1 MKPAGFMVGCV
12 VLSVLSAPGAHAK
25 PPVGVKHECPTAI
38 DVDGNVLATTETHK
52 CWERVNRLVNPAK
65 GRWLWTFDPPAEYDI
80 PYTGILMIQRLP
92 IDQIHNIC
100 SKRSGTG
107 CAMVVSTC
115 PSCNGGK
122 GGWQIS
128 QTGNRAAC
136 VIIIPTDDYIREHH
150 QDPKSV
156 IR

>member
-1 MKPAGFMVGCV
+1 
-12 VLSVLSAPGAHAK
+12 
-25 PPVGVKHECPTAI
+25 TY
-38 DVDGNVLATTETHK
+38 N
-52 CWERVNRLVNPAK
+52 
-65 GRWLWTFDPPAEYDI
+65 PPAEYDI

-92 IDQIHNIC
+92 IDQIHDIC
-100 SKRSGTG
+100 SKRSGAG

-115 PSCNGGK
+115 PNCNGGK

-156 IR
+156 IRHETGHCNGWPADHPRGESKWEWVEK

>member
-1 MKPAGFMVGCV
+1 MKAAIIAGCV
-12 VLSVLSAPGAHAK
+12 VLSVSFGASGAHAK

-38 DVDGNVLATTETHK
+38 DVDGNVLATAETHK
-52 CWERVNRLVNPAK
+52 CWERVNRLVN
-65 GRWLWTFDPPAEYDI
+65 
-80 PYTGILMIQRLP
+80 
-92 IDQIHNIC
+92 H

-156 IR
+156 IRHETGHCNGWPADHPRGVSKWEWVEK